1 MIHVHIRVMH
11 WLYSGTSLI
20 RPPTGLAKSELN
32 EEVTIL
38 QGILFTVEYRL
49 GLSKGDRSGEVT
61 LRVRFHWIHCIDFKL
76 LPVTPA
82 FVRANSPIIGDHG
95 ITVSMFLFKVMPAA
109 HMHSKWKYTQSV
121 HVLSCIIHDINKL
134 LSQGNSF
141 LTITSPAQT
150 ATLMSS

>member
-61 LRVRFHWIHCIDFKL
+61 LRVRFH
-76 LPVTPA
+76 
-82 FVRANSPIIGDHG
+82 
-95 ITVSMFLFKVMPAA
+95 
-109 HMHSKWKYTQSV
+109 
-121 HVLSCIIHDINKL
+121 
-134 LSQGNSF
+134 
-141 LTITSPAQT
+141 
-150 ATLMSS
+150 